1 MKKLIMCALAV
12 AMLASLFVA
21 SETIQGQST
30 SADAKPHQV
39 GLIDM
44 AYVFKEYDKFKALR
58 EELQSEIERSDAQ
71 AKAMIEEMQQL
82 QQQAQ
87 SGQLKQDSPEFKQI
101 EQAMIQKQADLES
114 FRKVQQRDFLRKESE
129 IYKQV
134 YLETQKAVQ
143 LYAQH
148 FNYTLIMRFNRA
160 KVEEAEN
167 PQAVL
172 QSMNRQVVFNRG
184 QDDITQPVLDYLNRT
199 YQGAK

>member
-1 MKKLIMCALAV
+1 
-12 AMLASLFVA
+12 
-21 SETIQGQST
+21 
-30 SADAKPHQV
+30 
-39 GLIDM
+39 
-44 AYVFKEYDKFKALR
+44 
-58 EELQSEIERSDAQ
+58 
-71 AKAMIEEMQQL
+71 MIEEMQQL

-101 EQAMIQKQADLES
+101 EQTMIQKQADLES

-148 FNYTLIMRFNRA
+148 FNYTLVMRFNRA

-172 QSMNRQVVFNRG
+172 QSMNRQVVFHRG

-199 YQGAK
+199 YNGNK